1 VIDQRLTSK
10 PPLLTRVTGL
20 VGLLLAGA
28 FGLAAMCLLPLR
40 GTAPVQRPAVGGLA
54 AVRPL
59 AGPATPASRTAQPEP
74 AADDLVEFCSAHVTA
89 ERSFVLFSHG
99 SCVILGEPSRDP
111 VSEAVALLQAC
122 AEDDARFVPERT
134 RDGGL
139 IISFKEPVFHR
150 FSRESLDAAGPWL
163 DQVAATLLTPEESAA
178 AGPNWQPPYHARVGL
193 LARRRMLE
201 DAAAPVAVRVI
212 RAKQPATDR

>member
-1 VIDQRLTSK
+1 MIDPRLTSK

-20 VGLLLAGA
+20 VGLLLAGG
-28 FGLAAMCLLPLR
+28 FGLAAMCLLPQHGGDKVVR
-40 GTAPVQRPAVGGLA
+40 PGTGGVA

-59 AGPATPASRTAQPEP
+59 AGPAAPQNRPAQPEP

-99 SCVILGEPSRDP
+99 SCVIVDEPNRDP
-111 VSEAVALLQAC
+111 VSEAVARLQAC
-122 AEDDARFVPERT
+122 GEADARFVPERT
-134 RDGGL
+134 RDGGM

-150 FSRESLDAAGPWL
+150 FSREALDAAGPWL
-163 DQVAATLLTPEESAA
+163 DQVASTLLTPEESAA

-212 RAKQPATDR
+212 RAKQPAAER